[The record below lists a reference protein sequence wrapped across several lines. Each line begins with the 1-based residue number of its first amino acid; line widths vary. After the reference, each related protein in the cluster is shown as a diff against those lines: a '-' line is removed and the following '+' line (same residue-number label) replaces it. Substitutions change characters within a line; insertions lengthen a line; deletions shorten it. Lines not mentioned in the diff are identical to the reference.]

1 MFESLAGKAILAS
14 PFLEDPNFFRT
25 VVLMLQHS
33 DKEALGLVLNR
44 PTDFTLHKVV
54 SMVCEVECIHDGW
67 LHYGGPVDGPLIA
80 LHDSSSLGGTKLSDE
95 LWVTTDQEI
104 LKKLFTFK
112 DVRFKLFD
120 GLSGWGPGQLELE
133 LASGSWL
140 ISQIDDPVILQED
153 DCWDDLVK
161 QIGDEIVLK
170 QIDAP
175 LNSNP
180 ELN

>member
-33 DKEALGLVLNR
+33 EKEAMGLVLNR
-44 PTDFTLHKVV
+44 PTDFTLRKVV

-80 LHDSSSLGGTKLSDE
+80 LHDADSLGGTKLSKS
-95 LWVTTDQEI
+95 LWVTTDQDI
-104 LKKLFTFK
+104 LKKLFNFK

-120 GLSGWGPGQLELE
+120 GLSGWGPGQLEME

-140 ISQIDDPVILQED
+140 VSEIDDSVILQPE

-170 QIDAP
+170 HIDAP

>member
-25 VVLMLQHS
+25 VVLLLQHT

-44 PTDFTLHKVV
+44 PTDFAVKKVV
-54 SMVCEVECIHDGW
+54 SMVCDVECVHDTS

-80 LHDSSSLGGTKLSDE
+80 VHDSAALGGSKFSESLWITSDQ
-95 LWVTTDQEI
+95 DI
-104 LKKLFTFK
+104 LKKLFLEA

-120 GLSGWGPGQLELE
+120 GLSGWGPGQLESE
-133 LASGSWL
+133 LSSGSWL
-140 ISQIDDPVILQED
+140 VSEIDEETILSVEDCWESLVKEIGHTIMLQQIDLPT
-153 DCWDDLVK
+153 
-161 QIGDEIVLK
+161 
-170 QIDAP
+170 
-175 LNSNP
+175 NSNP